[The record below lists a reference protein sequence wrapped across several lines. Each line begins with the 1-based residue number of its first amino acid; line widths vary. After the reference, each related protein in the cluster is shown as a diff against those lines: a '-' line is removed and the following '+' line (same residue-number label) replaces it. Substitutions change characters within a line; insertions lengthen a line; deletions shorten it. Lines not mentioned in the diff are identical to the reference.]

1 LSFSQLDEGI
11 QAPEF
16 SLPDKFGNK
25 QSLSDYRGQF
35 VILYFYPMDNTPGCT
50 LEACTFRDNYQGIT
64 SLNAVVIG
72 ISWDTTTKHIAFAD
86 KYKLPFTLLS
96 DTKGIVSKRYKA
108 TGWFFP
114 KRITYIIDPGGKIL
128 KVYEDFDISTHS
140 TAIISFLEN
149 ISNIESTH

>member
-1 LSFSQLDEGI
+1 MSFSQLDESI
-11 QAPEF
+11 LAPDF
-16 SLPDKFGNK
+16 TLPDKFGNEK
-25 QSLSDYRGQF
+25 SLSDYRGQF

-64 SLNAVVIG
+64 ALNAVVIG
-72 ISWDTTTKHIAFAD
+72 ISWDTTTKHINFAN

-96 DTKGIVSKRYKA
+96 DTKGIVSKRYDA

-128 KVYEDFDISTHS
+128 KVYENFDISTHS
-140 TAIISFLEN
+140 NAIISFLEK
-149 ISNIESTH
+149 ISNVKSTH